1 MGPFSSQ
8 VRIYLSPTLTQ
19 QMGMAICFG
28 PQQIGAK
35 MKLPFSALGGNCI
48 VTKVS
53 PPKSACEQSNVGEED
68 LSDQDILDLAEFGQ
82 CTQTQRQGG
91 RSTPPVG
98 TPRSPF
104 KMVGIS
110 AQGKVSDPFPAGTYF
125 GIINFEKRPFVEGDA
140 FFDDG
145 VVLK

>member
-1 MGPFSSQ
+1 MGPYSSQ

-28 PQQIGAK
+28 PQRIGTN

-53 PPKSACEQSNVGEED
+53 PPTSACEQSDSKDD

-82 CTQTQRQGG
+82 CTQTQRQTGG
-91 RSTPPVG
+91 SKPPVG

-104 KMVGIS
+104 KMVGIN
-110 AQGKVSDPFPAGTYF
+110 AQ
-125 GIINFEKRPFVEGDA
+125 
-140 FFDDG
+140 
-145 VVLK
+145 